1 MRAWT
6 IAPSLL
12 MAPLLMAPLLMAPL
26 LAAPAFAQT
35 TLLAEEGAR
44 IAQQWCANCHAIAP
58 GQQPPTG
65 DAASSFPAIAR
76 LASTTEMSLRV
87 FLQTPHA
94 NMPNYQLS
102 RAETDAVV
110 TYILSLRP

>member
-1 MRAWT
+1 MRGPGTMA
-6 IAPSLL
+6 AMLL
-12 MAPLLMAPLLMAPL
+12 LAGPALAQAPLV
-26 LAAPAFAQT
+26 
-35 TLLAEEGAR
+35 EEGAR
-44 IAQQWCANCHAIAP
+44 LAQQWCANCHAIAP

-65 DAASSFPAIAR
+65 DAAPSLPAVAR

-94 NMPNYQLS
+94 RMPDHRLS

-110 TYILSLRP
+110 AYILSLRP

>member
-1 MRAWT
+1 MRALT
-6 IAPSLL
+6 MSL
-12 MAPLLMAPLLMAPL
+12 AL
-26 LAAPAFAQT
+26 LAAPALAQSPPAP
-35 TLLAEEGAR
+35 LAEEGAR
-44 IAQQWCANCHAIAP
+44 IAQQWCANCHAIAH
-58 GQQPPTG
+58 GRQPPTG

-94 NMPNYQLS
+94 NMPDYRLS

-110 TYILSLRP
+110 AYLLSLKP

>member
-1 MRAWT
+1 MRALT
-6 IAPSLL
+6 MSL
-12 MAPLLMAPLLMAPL
+12 AL
-26 LAAPAFAQT
+26 LAAPALAQSPPAP
-35 TLLAEEGAR
+35 LAEEGAR
-44 IAQQWCANCHAIAP
+44 IAQQWCANCHAIAQ

-94 NMPNYQLS
+94 NMPDYRLS

-110 TYILSLRP
+110 AYLLWLKP

>member
-1 MRAWT
+1 MRALT
-6 IAPSLL
+6 MSL
-12 MAPLLMAPLLMAPL
+12 AL
-26 LAAPAFAQT
+26 LAAPALAQPQPAP
-35 TLLAEEGAR
+35 LVEAGAR

-65 DAASSFPAIAR
+65 DAAPSFPAIAR
-76 LASTTEMSLRV
+76 LTPTTEMSLRV
-87 FLQTPHA
+87 FLQTPHV

-110 TYILSLRP
+110 AYILSLKP